1 MTDADGMSSSTAL
14 IETLRD
20 AQRFGFFGDRPIE
33 AAVAH
38 AGQYVA
44 AIGSLRPDA
53 RILDLGSGGGLPGL
67 VIAEAYPTAAV
78 VLLDRRQKRTDFLE
92 RALRRLDWDH
102 VEVWCRDAES
112 VVRRITDGEVPPF
125 DVVTARGFGPPEF
138 TLRTAVACA
147 VPDGVIIIS
156 EPPAGDRWDPRW
168 LDELDVRIERRGT
181 VARFERRR

>member
-92 RALRRLDWDH
+92 RALRRLDL
-102 VEVWCRDAES
+102 
-112 VVRRITDGEVPPF
+112 
-125 DVVTARGFGPPEF
+125 VTARGFGPPEF